1 MDAFTTIS
9 ALFAPPKADDAV
21 DVTPS
26 YPVDEET
33 GGSGGTAYCVVA

>member
-9 ALFAPPKADDAV
+9 ALFTPSKADDAV
-21 DVTPS
+21 DVTP